1 MARAELLKRLA
12 CLEARAGT
20 FDGMPRGVEHD
31 YLGLRRYDKPPWQIV
46 RHAQGAT
53 LYRNTRSGELVV
65 LPRGIE
71 GVYC

>member
-1 MARAELLKRLA
+1 
-12 CLEARAGT
+12 
-20 FDGMPRGVEHD
+20 MPRGVEHD